1 MAPNSSSADQVSRD
15 DNHVDSLTVK
25 DYLESAA
32 DASRRTRFI
41 TIAMIVASVLV
52 LVSVLN
58 SWDQGWIS
66 LRLNALQRKKLYAV
80 RQFPLVCECDESIDR
95 AICGKLEPQDKEDV
109 KNVIA
114 EITAIKSDLSNLG
127 TKDEIRRKEL
137 DKKKQSICKEEEER
151 LRMFTEA
158 LVKSAAETKYT
169 VHVPFFGVAFDIN
182 DVGILGGV
190 ALLAV
195 LVLLRLSLRSQ
206 IVSLRVGFK
215 KAFACNQEEDFYDIL
230 AARQVFTFPPLR
242 HPEQQVIPMQGWI
255 ERLWRSSKVR
265 EGYQQLLQR
274 LFRPLKK
281 QGRWIE
287 DYLRK
292 KEEQIRN
299 TEASVIG
306 ENPNEAVVSNELN
319 PPSRSQD
326 EWHANRNTALRVI
339 PHFLSLLPG
348 FVYFFQF
355 YNDIQ
360 SSHYGFELAK
370 ARTWLLLSFEG
381 FLQLLIFIF
390 GLWCI
395 TKWNEVDKLW
405 DYFDQY
411 VREKRKLGKVPQ
423 GQVS

>member
-1 MAPNSSSADQVSRD
+1 MHIVT
-15 DNHVDSLTVK
+15 HSLKVQ

-66 LRLNALQRKKLYAV
+66 LRINALQRKKLYAV
-80 RQFPLVCECDESIDR
+80 RQFPLLCQCDEGVDPND
-95 AICGKLEPQDKEDV
+95 CKKLEPHETEDV
-109 KNVIA
+109 KSV
-114 EITAIKSDLSNLG
+114 L
-127 TKDEIRRKEL
+127 DEIPLQSAAVERNPTAKEQEKLLEKKRSDCAQEKERL
-137 DKKKQSICKEEEER
+137 DK
-151 LRMFTEA
+151 FTDA
-158 LVKSAAETKYT
+158 LVRSAAETKYT

-190 ALLAV
+190 ALLVV

-206 IVSLRVGFK
+206 IVSLRIGFK
-215 KAFACNQEEDFYDIL
+215 KAFDCNEEEDFYDIL

-255 ERLWRSSKVR
+255 ERVWRSSIVR
-265 EGYQQLLQR
+265 KGYQQLLQR
-274 LFRPLKK
+274 LSRRLR
-281 QGRWIE
+281 QWRGWIE
-287 DYLRK
+287 DYLK
-292 KEEQIRN
+292 QKEARIRN
-299 TEASVIG
+299 AEASVTG
-306 ENPNEAVVSNELN
+306 ENPNQVVVNNELN
-319 PPSRSQD
+319 PPARSVD
-326 EWHANRNTALRVI
+326 GWHASRNTALRVI

-355 YNDIQ
+355 YNDLQ

-370 ARTWLLLSFEG
+370 ARTWFLLSFEG
-381 FLQLLIFIF
+381 FLQLAIFIF

-395 TKWNEVDKLW
+395 TKWNEIDKLW
-405 DYFDQY
+405 DYFDQFI
-411 VREKRKLGKVPQ
+411 RERRKLGKVPQ